1 MQMAE
6 QFEALKTLGTRPYI
20 TSQEITLAMRL
31 VCKIYGHRSD
41 SLNDLRC
48 KLASDRK
55 ARRVGKKLP
64 PTEDSFLLHLL
75 RAVYQ
80 LMIWIQAD
88 QGYQDLPDPTEY

>member
-1 MQMAE
+1 
-6 QFEALKTLGTRPYI
+6 
-20 TSQEITLAMRL
+20 MRL

-64 PTEDSFLLHLL
+64 QTEDSFLLHLL

>member
-6 QFEALKTLGTRPYI
+6 QFEALKTLGTKSYNYYLSRN
-20 TSQEITLAMRL
+20 MRL